1 LEDDEARTQFISL
14 VTLKLTYFVNQLAF
28 QGNGNF
34 ITVQYEFNPEDRK
47 CKHVVSVKNKN
58 RHSEKAERSNR
69 Y

>member
-1 LEDDEARTQFISL
+1 MRQGHDWTGFISL
-14 VTLKLTYFVNQLAF
+14 VTLEFTYFVNQLAF

-47 CKHVVSVKNKN
+47 YKHVVSVNNKN
-58 RHSEKAERSNR
+58 RHSERAERSNR